1 MDKRS
6 IVILS
11 GMFAR
16 SNMGMGRPEIH
27 EVQALKQA
35 TDNITPYDS
44 AIHFCAQFMESEEHE
59 QIFREEAEMWAEV
72 LEKQTDEEI
81 RIHHPDLMQLFDE
94 V

>member
-59 QIFREEAEMWAEV
+59 DIFRQEAEMWAEV
-72 LEKQTDEEI
+72 LSKQTEEQI
-81 RIHHPDLMQLFDE
+81 RTNHPDMMQLFE
-94 V
+94 EA